1 MAAAPAAAVAPA
13 SPWDDA
19 EPSCCNGAPCYSK
32 KLKADLLP
40 GTFVLLAT
48 RAKQTNGADVTTH
61 GAGATSGVVA
71 RIIAGVS
78 RSPSDVT
85 VNIFKRL
92 NELPR
97 REGFLYQHPH
107 VIQENHLR
115 HLQEVVQTS
124 ELRIVD
130 TNDIIDLC
138 FVFTRSSLSDT
149 STLAFTCQGM
159 TRAFLLRF
167 RCNDGG
173 AGRLL
178 SEVPDGYCLPFP
190 SSYQVCQI
198 WLLLYYSS
206 IESGCWFT
214 HFFNLCCLLGR
225 WYNYN

>member
-1 MAAAPAAAVAPA
+1 MAAVPLAAAVAPA

-19 EPSCCNGAPCYSK
+19 EPCCDGAPCYSK

-61 GAGATSGVVA
+61 GAGARSGVVA

-115 HLQEVVQTS
+115 HLQEVVQMS

-130 TNDIIDLC
+130 TNDIIHIPIP
-138 FVFTRSSLSDT
+138 
-149 STLAFTCQGM
+149 Q
-159 TRAFLLRF
+159 
-167 RCNDGG
+167 
-173 AGRLL
+173 
-178 SEVPDGYCLPFP
+178 P
-190 SSYQVCQI
+190 
-198 WLLLYYSS
+198 
-206 IESGCWFT
+206 
-214 HFFNLCCLLGR
+214 
-225 WYNYN
+225 